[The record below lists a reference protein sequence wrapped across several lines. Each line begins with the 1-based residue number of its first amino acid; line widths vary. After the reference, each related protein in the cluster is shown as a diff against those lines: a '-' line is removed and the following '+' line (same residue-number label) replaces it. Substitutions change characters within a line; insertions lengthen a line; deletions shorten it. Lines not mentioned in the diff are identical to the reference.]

1 MKRLGY
7 LGNGSGNLHDNILSN
22 YRSAFTY
29 VKVVPQL
36 SCPIALFTYYK
47 SIRKCGVEQSIVTVN
62 EVGVHGRSYASEELG
77 IYNPYYKLA
86 LLICNSYSIKTLSSR
101 VTVHIL
107 LLIDMS

>member
-22 YRSAFTY
+22 Y
-29 VKVVPQL
+29 VVPQL